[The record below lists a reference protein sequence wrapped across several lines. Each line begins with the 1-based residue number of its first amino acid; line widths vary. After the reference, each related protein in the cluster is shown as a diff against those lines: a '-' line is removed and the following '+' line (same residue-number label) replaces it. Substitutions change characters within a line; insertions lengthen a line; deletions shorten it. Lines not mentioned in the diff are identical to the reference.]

1 MFFFDPC
8 PHISVQAIKNRGMG
22 EWMNFIMMKNIK
34 GIYTMLDRHRKSEG
48 YTIPWKNHRRKKRNV
63 PVLGY

>member
-1 MFFFDPC
+1 
-8 PHISVQAIKNRGMG
+8 
-22 EWMNFIMMKNIK
+22 MNFIMMKNIK